1 MLNYTI
7 KAKSIKG
14 GEAFSDI
21 NKGVIQFDASTERKD
36 GLANPTELLL
46 TSLAACMLKNVE
58 RFSKILKYEYET
70 ASIEVEGKRNDAPP
84 FISEITYSLIIT
96 SEMEVRTLTLLHKNL
111 LKFGTITNTLA
122 KATKLNGTISTNK
135 KQ

>member
-14 GEAFSDI
+14 GEAFSDV

-36 GLANPTELLL
+36 GLANPAELLL